1 MNNYNNPKIVG
12 ATIVGFAM
20 VAGTYV
26 ISNFGT
32 PPESSSNVAVAFTS
46 APARVFVPVSDSN
59 DDGVEDWREQFT
71 TAPAVVPAE
80 ADAVSD
86 FIPTTLT
93 EQVGVN
99 LVEGLL
105 KSIVAGP
112 VVKNREEVVADNV
125 ERLSRAA
132 TNDKIFDVRDIII
145 SPDSADQAVRQYGN
159 TLASILIDN
168 SIAMDSTELYLL
180 DQYLTNGDVASL
192 QKLKTLTEVYR
203 KFRDNTLNTPV
214 PRLFV
219 KEHLDLINV
228 YNAVLVSLEAM
239 TKVEADPIIPFM
251 RLQRYEDDMLG
262 LALSLDN
269 MYNVL
274 VPFARVFEQ
283 NDAATLFV
291 TLSSDYQ

>member
-1 MNNYNNPKIVG
+1 MDNYSNPKVVG
-12 ATIVGFAM
+12 ATIIGFAM

-32 PPESSSNVAVAFTS
+32 PPESTGNVAVAFAS
-46 APARVFVPVSDSN
+46 APARVFVPVTDSN

-71 TAPAVVPAE
+71 TAPAIVAE
-80 ADAVSD
+80 EIDSPTN

-112 VVKNREEVVADNV
+112 VVKNRERVVADNV
-125 ERLSRAA
+125 ERITRAA
-132 TNDKIFDVRDIII
+132 TSDKIFDVKDIII
-145 SPDSADQAVRQYGN
+145 SPDSSDQAVRQYGN
-159 TLASILIDN
+159 TLASILIEN

-192 QKLKTLTEVYR
+192 QKLKALTESYQ

-239 TKVEADPIIPFM
+239 TKVEDDPLIPFM
-251 RLQRYEDDMLG
+251 RLQRYEDDILG

-283 NDAATLFV
+283 NDPAALFV
-291 TLSSDYQ
+291 TLSSNYQ

>member
-59 DDGVEDWREQFT
+59 DDGVEDWREQFI